1 MSSHKDDGISRR
13 DFFNGMLIAA
23 GTVAVGSS
31 SPMKLL
37 AQSAGTTFPCDSSIG
52 TDSRVLRGG
61 NLRSVFNI
69 AHWLRDNRLT
79 FKTNSVTIAP
89 SPCDSYQGSQP
100 ILADSGNYEVII
112 VGSGMSGCSA
122 AFYITQQRP
131 GTKIL
136 ILDGQPTPGGNAN
149 RDDAAPIPDIASTAT
164 AYAVQPYA
172 DFLNNIYNTTG
183 IDWANFVVPAPFYS
197 YFFDNQTPY
206 VNPGT
211 ASWNIDTYGK
221 GLTSVP
227 YPTNIV
233 NDLKAARQDLQN
245 WYTRP
250 GAPTDPADMSDPK
263 YDYLSPWTFDYYLT
277 QVQGYHPAVSD
288 FYTRYAIDAL
298 SGTTTETTAYTS
310 ISFLGAEYN
319 PEFAFPGGNS
329 GMLRHVIKWLIPGA
343 INGSSDIELL
353 TNPYNLSAMDAAI
366 NNVRIR
372 QGAMVVRGDT
382 TSSNASVV
390 YFKNGS
396 FYRATAKAVIFAGQ
410 SHTVRTACAQLFSS
424 SQLNALDQ
432 VTLAP
437 VVVANVTIRSAAPVV
452 DLGYDAYYWGS
463 QYWADFVIADW
474 MTVTG
479 PNPNGSNPN
488 RQTVLTFYGG
498 NTHTPDQMRND
509 RVALLT
515 TPFSSYYNSLRDD
528 LNRVLAGRNFD
539 FNRDVV
545 AVYLYRWGHSMVY
558 PTPGWPFSA
567 PINKNGQVIRV
578 PSARYY
584 ARQQVGRISIGAQ
597 DVESSPANESA
608 IGAGLRTSG
617 EVLPL
622 L

>member
-1 MSSHKDDGISRR
+1 
-13 DFFNGMLIAA
+13 
-23 GTVAVGSS
+23 
-31 SPMKLL
+31 MKLL

-197 YFFDNQTPY
+197 YFFDSQTPY